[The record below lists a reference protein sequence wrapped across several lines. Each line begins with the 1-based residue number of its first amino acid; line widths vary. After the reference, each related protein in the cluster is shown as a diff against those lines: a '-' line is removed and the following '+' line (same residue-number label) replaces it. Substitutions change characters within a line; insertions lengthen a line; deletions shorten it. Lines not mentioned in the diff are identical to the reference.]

1 MRPLQVR
8 PWIYRVLWTA
18 VFGIAFGY
26 VEAAVVAYLRALY
39 YPGGFE
45 FPLRQIPMSMVGVEL
60 FREAATIVMLVA
72 VGCLTG
78 RGRWGRFGGF
88 LLAFGVWDIAFYL
101 WLVAILGWPTSVFEW
116 DILFLIPLPWIGPV
130 IAAVVIALVMVVG
143 GSWLVATESEGATV
157 RMTWRAFAAGALGTT
172 VLLYSFM
179 SDTDATLHGGMPRP
193 YPYWML
199 LAGTAC
205 YLAGFLSLNR
215 TPPRLPVRQ

>member
-1 MRPLQVR
+1 MKPFQDH
-8 PWIYRVLWTA
+8 PWLSRVIWTV

-45 FPLRQIPMSMVGVEL
+45 FPLRQIPTAMVGVEF
-60 FREAATIVMLVA
+60 FREAATIVMLGA

-78 RGRWGRFGGF
+78 RSRWGRFGGF

-101 WLVAILGWPTSVFEW
+101 WLVVILRWPASLFDW

-130 IAAVVIALVMVVG
+130 ISAVVIALVMVTG
-143 GSWLVATESEGATV
+143 GTWLIATESSGAAI
-157 RMTWRAFAAGALGTT
+157 RLTWKAFLAGILGTIL
-172 VLLYSFM
+172 LLYSFM
-179 SDTDATLHGGMPRP
+179 YDTDATLRGEIPRP

-199 LAGTAC
+199 IVGTAL
-205 YLAGFLSLNR
+205 YLGGFFTLKR
-215 TPPRLPVRQ
+215 TLPQLPGRE